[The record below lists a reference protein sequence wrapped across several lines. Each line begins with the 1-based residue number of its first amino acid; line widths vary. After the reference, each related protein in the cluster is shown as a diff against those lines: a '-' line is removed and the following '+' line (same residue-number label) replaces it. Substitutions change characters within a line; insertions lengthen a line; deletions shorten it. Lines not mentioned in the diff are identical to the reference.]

1 VLRSIE
7 HAPEASLALRCCD
20 LELLTGSEIRLEIAA
35 AALPKIVAVSR
46 IDKRANSAIVGG
58 GVTNS

>member
-1 VLRSIE
+1 MLRSIE
-7 HAPEASLALRCCD
+7 HAPEASLACCD
-20 LELLTGSEIRLEIAA
+20 LKLLTGSEIRLEIAA
-35 AALPKIVAVSR
+35 VALPPKIVAVSR